1 MKTYHKIFV
10 GLILISLICLVSG
23 CATIFSGSPSTL
35 SIKTVPKDVTVTV
48 IGGGNKQVQHTP
60 CSIVLD
66 KKNDYTV
73 ILEYE
78 GYRSEEVLIQRS
90 LNGWVFG
97 NILLGGIIG
106 LAVDGVT
113 GNMWNH
119 NLNTINT
126 ELVKA
131 KTTGMLPDKVTI
143 EYPFSLLQ
151 DNGETVVQYIP
162 VTFYRI

>member
-1 MKTYHKIFV
+1 VK
-10 GLILISLICLVSG
+10 
-23 CATIFSGSPSTL
+23 
-35 SIKTVPKDVTVTV
+35 VTV
-48 IGGGNKQVQHTP
+48 IGGGEKIVQHTP
-60 CSIVLD
+60 CSVVLS
-66 KKNDYTV
+66 KLNDYTV
-73 ILEYE
+73 ILEYQ
-78 GYRSEEVLIQRS
+78 GYRSEQISIQRS
-90 LNGWVFG
+90 LSGWVIG

-119 NLNTINT
+119 NIHTINT

-143 EYPFSLLQ
+143 EYPFSLLN

-162 VTFYRI
+162 VTFHRI